1 MLFFTGLSKVFFH
14 FERGGNDT
22 GTWQA
27 IYANG
32 SLGTPVQFTASNVYA
47 NTNVNVNGQNA
58 FGVVF
63 KTDVPAIGVRI
74 TASGHD
80 TISIFYTCP

>member
-1 MLFFTGLSKVFFH
+1 MLCVL
-14 FERGGNDT
+14 
-22 GTWQA
+22 

-32 SLGTPVQFTASNVYA
+32 SLGTPVQFTASNVYE
-47 NTNVNVNGQNA
+47 NTGVNVNGQNA

-63 KTDVPAIGVRI
+63 LTDAPAIGVRI

-80 TISIFYTCP
+80 TSMKWTSTPISAPICGSVVLAFLRPGYNTS